1 MLLIAITLSLL
12 AVAPT
17 LASVLAIMLLLG
29 AGNVM
34 LEVLAE
40 TGLQRSLDDEV
51 FARAYALALPA
62 TLAGIVAGSL
72 LAAPLTALLGV
83 TGALTALGALVAAH
97 ALVLA
102 QATRTRWRTVTPWP
116 SSV

>member
-1 MLLIAITLSLL
+1 
-12 AVAPT
+12 
-17 LASVLAIMLLLG
+17 
-29 AGNVM
+29 M

-51 FARAYALALPA
+51 FARAYGLALPA

-97 ALVLA
+97 ALMLVVYRSTSQCVA
-102 QATRTRWRTVTPWP
+102 A
-116 SSV
+116 SSSRSVAAR